1 MSDQKF
7 VEFGSRDA
15 TGKLKDVVKI
25 PIPEDACFELPKD
38 VWATRETN
46 GIMRVNQVCLTNK
59 K

>member
-1 MSDQKF
+1 MSDEKC
-7 VEFGSRDA
+7 VEFGLRDA

-25 PIPEDACFELPKD
+25 SIPEYAYFELPKD
-38 VWATRETN
+38 VWATRQTN